1 MREWLKQKRKEAGL
15 TCSQMAERLNM
26 SEIYY
31 SFIEN
36 NHRQQNMN
44 VGMAIRLAEA
54 LKLDPMQVIR
64 WEMQS

>member
-26 SEIYY
+26 SEIYF

-36 NHRQQNMN
+36 GHRQQDMSIS
-44 VGMAIRLAEA
+44 MAVRIAKA
-54 LKLDPMQVIR
+54 LNLDPMDVIR
-64 WEMQS
+64 WELS

>member
-15 TCSQMAERLNM
+15 TCSQMATRLGV

-31 SFIEN
+31 QFIESN
-36 NHRQQNMN
+36 RRQKNMD

-54 LKLDPMQVIR
+54 LNLDPMQVIR
-64 WEMQS
+64 WEIS

>member
-1 MREWLKQKRKEAGL
+1 MRGWLKQKRKEAGL
-15 TCSQMAERLNM
+15 TCSQMAERLNV

-64 WEMQS
+64 WEMQ